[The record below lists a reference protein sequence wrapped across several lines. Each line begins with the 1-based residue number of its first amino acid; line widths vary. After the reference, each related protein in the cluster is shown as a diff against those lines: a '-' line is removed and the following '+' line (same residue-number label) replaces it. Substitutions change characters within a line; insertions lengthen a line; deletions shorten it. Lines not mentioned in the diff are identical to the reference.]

1 MRKRQAAF
9 VVLYLAFAAGMA
21 DAQECLHGPMETA
34 EQAARRFQALTA
46 TRAINT
52 MQANEAGLRGGLYMR
67 HEELA
72 NSAAASRMRE
82 STNATVKRISLVPG
96 TDILPG
102 WQLTLDVT
110 QQGYWFMIKD
120 KSDPCAFAFISNQAG
135 LIFNAE
141 PIR

>member
-9 VVLYLAFAAGMA
+9 VVLYLAFAAGTA
-21 DAQECLHGPMETA
+21 DAQECLHGPTETA
-34 EQAARRFQALTA
+34 EQAARRFQALAA
-46 TRAINT
+46 TRAVNT

-82 STNATVKRISLVPG
+82 STNATMKRISLIPG
-96 TDILPG
+96 TDILPD
-102 WQLTLDVT
+102 WELTLDVT
-110 QQGYWFMIKD
+110 ERGYWFMIKD
-120 KSDPCAFAFISNQAG
+120 KVDPCGFAFVSNQVG